1 MTEPLLTLN
10 DIYYFNLKGKRIERK
25 PFRHPLPNERSRLF
39 ILCVNMEKDFVG
51 VKCVQTAAHLSVSIV
66 ELNMNASHVKVHLYV
81 TIKKLDQRVLIV
93 VALLLA
99 SISYRN
105 QSVKS
110 VKGVLFVNTEIKQ
123 DVHWDVVV
131 VLVVYMGN
139 AKSIVGKD
147 AVVALSV
154 DMDAT
159 NGDVRRKGITY
170 LANTKKI
177 DYIV

>member
-1 MTEPLLTLN
+1 
-10 DIYYFNLKGKRIERK
+10 
-25 PFRHPLPNERSRLF
+25 
-39 ILCVNMEKDFVG
+39 
-51 VKCVQTAAHLSVSIV
+51 
-66 ELNMNASHVKVHLYV
+66 MNASHVKVHLYV